1 MRISGGRGTD
11 AWMILIPVLALAV
24 AGTMSSG
31 GLDGVLL
38 TIEHV
43 VRNTVTVSLEFVKG
57 LFR

>member
-11 AWMILIPVLALAV
+11 AWMLLIPVLALAV
-24 AGTMSSG
+24 AGTMSVG

-43 VRNTVTVSLEFVKG
+43 VRNTVTASLEFIKG
-57 LFR
+57 LF